1 MYFMIM
7 SNSENPRSLRENC
20 IHVTNFAV
28 NKENVAK
35 FVHNESP
42 NECVGNKWRLKRL
55 WNYLFE
61 NYGMG
66 EPEMDMIWSEVRGTD
81 CLSSHLVV
89 LSH

>member
-1 MYFMIM
+1 M

-42 NECVGNKWRLKRL
+42 NECVGNKV
-55 WNYLFE
+55 
-61 NYGMG
+61 GM
-66 EPEMDMIWSEVRGTD
+66 
-81 CLSSHLVV
+81 VV
-89 LSH
+89 HTGSFGGVCFL